1 MTSSTYLNPP
11 QHAPL
16 NPNSDP
22 PQYRLCVETP
32 AVFPGPVLAVRWPE
46 FPEFDLRPGSGVGS
60 AYEMGIRGRAS
71 LLTMTSQRGGGREE
85 RQQILTVQQ
94 MSDRDIDTESE
105 GTSADDGKRKRVT
118 GLDASAF
125 KRSKK
130 TRRSPT
136 KEGTSEMDEI
146 KEFMKTIMH
155 EVREIRKENQEFKD
169 ELRALKQEN
178 MELKKEVVD
187 LKKRITQ
194 LELIEEKIEQ
204 EDRSKRRNNL
214 VISGLKIEH
223 QENETASRSIEN
235 LLEQHVRVKTK
246 VNKVTKIN
254 NDLYIAEIDNFD
266 HKLQILK
273 AKGKTDFL
281 KHNKIFINSDLTRKE
296 RSIQKSLREHA
307 AVEKREGKSVKV
319 GYQYLIINGKKHSWN
334 KKENKLEE
342 IGHSIQSRMQ
352 SKN

>member
-1 MTSSTYLNPP
+1 
-11 QHAPL
+11 
-16 NPNSDP
+16 
-22 PQYRLCVETP
+22 
-32 AVFPGPVLAVRWPE
+32 
-46 FPEFDLRPGSGVGS
+46 
-60 AYEMGIRGRAS
+60 
-71 LLTMTSQRGGGREE
+71 
-85 RQQILTVQQ
+85 
-94 MSDRDIDTESE
+94 MSDRDIDSESE

-136 KEGTSEMDEI
+136 KEGTSGMDEI